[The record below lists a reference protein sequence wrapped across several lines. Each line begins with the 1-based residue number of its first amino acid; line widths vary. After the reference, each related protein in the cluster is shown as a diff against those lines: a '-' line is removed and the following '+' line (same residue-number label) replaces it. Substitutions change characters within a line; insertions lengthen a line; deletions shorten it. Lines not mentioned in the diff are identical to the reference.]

1 MTGECNTLIT
11 ETSRSHAVL
20 LSTLHS
26 HGVEIEEQE
35 CQGALPGIP
44 RFSTQPCGH
53 PPRRNSARVRAAGAL
68 QKDQGGFCEVSV
80 SSSRVEYSNIYES
93 LLIFAYFSLH
103 AATTKLLGIEH
114 KSHETY
120 EFFRSYF
127 MGNMGPAAKMYVSF
141 SLCSF
146 PFPSLVRGT

>member
-1 MTGECNTLIT
+1 MKNRSAKALFQGYRDFLLNLAVTLPDGT
-11 ETSRSHAVL
+11 VHVCELQVHY
-20 LSTLHS
+20 
-26 HGVEIEEQE
+26 
-35 CQGALPGIP
+35 
-44 RFSTQPCGH
+44 
-53 PPRRNSARVRAAGAL
+53 RRIKV
-68 QKDQGGFCEVSV
+68 GFAEV

-146 PFPSLVRGT
+146 PLPSLVRGT

>member
-1 MTGECNTLIT
+1 MDGTVHVCELQV
-11 ETSRSHAVL
+11 HY
-20 LSTLHS
+20 
-26 HGVEIEEQE
+26 
-35 CQGALPGIP
+35 
-44 RFSTQPCGH
+44 
-53 PPRRNSARVRAAGAL
+53 RRIKV
-68 QKDQGGFCEVSV
+68 GFAEV

-127 MGNMGPAAKMYVSF
+127 MGNMGPAAKMYVSSYF
-141 SLCSF
+141 FF
-146 PFPSLVRGT
+146 PFRLSVRGT